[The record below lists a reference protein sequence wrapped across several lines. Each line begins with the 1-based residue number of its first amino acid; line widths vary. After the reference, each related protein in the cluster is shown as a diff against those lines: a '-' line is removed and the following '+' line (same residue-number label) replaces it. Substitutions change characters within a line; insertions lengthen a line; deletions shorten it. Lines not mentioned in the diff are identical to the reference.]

1 MEVYTDVKK
10 RRDDST
16 LSYEL
21 CIELKKCLP
30 EIESYRWYEGGKLN
44 ESDDFYFTHSFRGDD
59 FVSAPTRSEVIEFI
73 ASSHGLLGFVIPA
86 TKLNNEMVGYG
97 FSIYQEK
104 PGKTVLIAAFNK
116 ITFKTKAEAEV
127 VLIERLL
134 EYCNIGIVHQSKA
147 GAIVE
152 SKLIAGDR
160 VTWSSQSQS
169 YTTIKSGVVHK
180 VIPVGTSVKDMLLPL
195 SAEGHSIKHIKA
207 CGGPRN
213 HESYLILV
221 DGKILYWPLVSKLI
235 RVDEV

>member
-1 MEVYTDVKK
+1 MEVYTEIKNRK
-10 RRDDST
+10 DDSV
-16 LSYEL
+16 LSYKL
-21 CIELKKCLP
+21 CLKLKKFLP
-30 EIESYRWYEGGKLN
+30 KIESYRWYEKGKLN
-44 ESDDFYFTHSFRGDD
+44 KKDDFYFAHSFRGDK
-59 FVSAPTRSEVIEFI
+59 FISAPTRSEVIEFI

-97 FSIYQEK
+97 FSIYQKK
-104 PGKTVLIAAFNK
+104 PSKTVLIAEFNSSSL
-116 ITFKTKAEAEV
+116 KTKEDAEV
-127 VLIERLL
+127 MLIERLL

-221 DGKILYWPLVSKLI
+221 DGKILYWPVVSKLI
-235 RVDEV
+235 RLDEF